1 MKGVRRGVEHS
12 PPYAAVPYYVKLA
25 PMGIL
30 IFAFII
36 LLVVALLIWALQQ
49 LPVDQGI
56 VRVGSVVLILL
67 AVLVIVQRAGFL

>member
-1 MKGVRRGVEHS
+1 
-12 PPYAAVPYYVKLA
+12 
-25 PMGIL
+25 MGIL